1 MFLTALTPVHSLFAA
16 GPWNGKPAAI
26 VLSYDDGLDV
36 HLDTVIPLLEKHD
49 IRATFYVTGTAASLR
64 LRSNDWGSAAEDGH
78 ELGNHTMF
86 HPCSGSLPGRSW
98 VKPDRD
104 LDRYSYDQY
113 EDEIAEAN
121 SLLASIDNKER
132 RSFAYTCGDKKAGDQ
147 SIVDVIKNAA
157 VAARGVN
164 GGVNTLGQLD
174 LYDLR
179 TYSVSGQKAELLQ
192 LEAEKAIRNN
202 GLVIFLFHGIGGEHD
217 LIIERD
223 QHRQFIEYLAS
234 RKEDFWIAPLIE
246 IADFIVDNKL
256 SESIGNSDST
266 DAQIALKPT
275 PNPEPVPTS
284 EPASKLSPALTAVW
298 NIPVFECK
306 SWENEASTW
315 FWALGSNHQLIDP
328 GRIVIGE
335 WNQVADSVEIIN
347 QNSER
352 SEWKREDGRTLSIS
366 WGICLLVN
374 GPELTVQDAG

>member
-1 MFLTALTPVHSLFAA
+1 MTPIHSLFAA
-16 GPWNGKPAAI
+16 GPWNDKPAAI
-26 VLSYDDGLDV
+26 VLSYDDGLNV
-36 HLDTVIPLLEKHD
+36 HLDTVVPLLAQHD
-49 IRATFYVTGTAASLR
+49 IRATFYVTGTAATVR

-113 EDEIAEAN
+113 VDEIAEAN
-121 SLLASIDNKER
+121 SLLASIDNKKR
-132 RSFAYTCGDKKAGDQ
+132 RSFAYTCGDRKAGDQ

-164 GGVNTLGQLD
+164 GGVNKLGQLD
-174 LYDLR
+174 LFDLR
-179 TYSVSGQKAELLQ
+179 AYTVFGQNAELLQ
-192 LEAEKAIRNN
+192 SEAEKAIKNN
-202 GLVIFLFHGIGGEHD
+202 GLLIFLFHGVGGEHD
-217 LIIERD
+217 LNIERD

-246 IADFIVDNKL
+246 IADFIVDKKL
-256 SESIGNSDST
+256 SESIGNSDSK
-266 DAQIALKPT
+266 DAQTAPKLT
-275 PNPEPVPTS
+275 PNPEPVPAP
-284 EPASKLSPALTAVW
+284 EPASELSPALTDVW

-315 FWALGSNHQLIDP
+315 FWALGSNYQLIDP
-328 GRIVIGE
+328 GRMVIGE

-347 QNSER
+347 QSSER

-374 GPELTVQDAG
+374 GPELPVQDAG